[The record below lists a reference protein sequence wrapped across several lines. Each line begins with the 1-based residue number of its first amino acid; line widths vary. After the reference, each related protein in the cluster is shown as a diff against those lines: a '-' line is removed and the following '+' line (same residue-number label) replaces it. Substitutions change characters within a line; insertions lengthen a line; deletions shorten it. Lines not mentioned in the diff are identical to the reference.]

1 MSDLNKI
8 LINDFDLNFLD
19 QNIRDEKILTITNY
33 INNNLA
39 DEGEYKIKRDRI
51 TTYKDYYVEEFFIYD
66 DLGQIFSLEFK
77 LNVLPLNKINVSIY
91 TKRMSL

>member
-1 MSDLNKI
+1 MIDLNKI
-8 LINDFDLNFLD
+8 LVNDFDLKFLD

-51 TTYKDYYVEEFFIYD
+51 TTYKDYYVEVFFIYD
-66 DLGQIFSLEFK
+66 DLGQIFSLEFQ
-77 LNVLPLNKINVSIY
+77 LTILPLNTIKVSIY
-91 TKRMSL
+91 TKRISL